1 MKRCDVAPPHLDLA
15 LENFKAAERRH
26 TRARG
31 SLGKLTALQAQ
42 VGGGECAGKITF
54 IAAGQV
60 QDTFN
65 SNLEFLSYL
74 FI

>member
-1 MKRCDVAPPHLDLA
+1 MLHLHKA

-54 IAAGQV
+54 IAAGQD
-60 QDTFN
+60 QDTFI
-65 SNLEFLSYL
+65 SSLELFFYL
-74 FI
+74 FELSMSHH